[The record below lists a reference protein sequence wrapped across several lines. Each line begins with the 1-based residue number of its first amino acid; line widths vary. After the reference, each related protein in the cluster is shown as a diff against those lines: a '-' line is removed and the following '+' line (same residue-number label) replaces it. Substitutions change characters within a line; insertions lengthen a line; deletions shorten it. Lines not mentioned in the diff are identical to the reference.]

1 MASLDS
7 SAKANNDYVNQ
18 LIKEQE
24 SLNSQSSHAYKLLQQ
39 EIDRVRNS
47 ESGEDCPRKDN
58 QIVVH
63 TGKQLRLK
71 VKVHIPVEEHPNFNF
86 VGKLLGPKGS
96 SLQQLQEITQTRM
109 AILGRGSMRDK
120 RKEEE
125 LRTNGDPKYAHLN
138 DELHVEVSAYAP
150 PAEAYRRVSVA
161 FVELQRFLVPDNA
174 SSFNQRQDYY
184 DEMRPPQYM
193 NDGKPK
199 PPFAGDGPPHMAP
212 RGGPPHPPR
221 PMGPPMM
228 GTGREPPRRAGM
240 VQSTYATPE
249 ADEWATPRPT
259 PPRRG
264 GYNGANP
271 PARAARSYE
280 EPVADYNSYGDG
292 YGDYSSGNAA
302 SYYDYTAD
310 PEPSY
315 ADGYGEE
322 ARGPMRNAGGVRGR
336 SATRAQSH
344 PYPGATRRGY

>member
-1 MASLDS
+1 MASHDS
-7 SAKANNDYVNQ
+7 SAKGNNDYINQ

-24 SLNSQSSHAYKLLQQ
+24 ALSSQYSHAYKLLQQ

-47 ESGEDCPRKDN
+47 ESGDESQRRDN

-71 VKVHIPVEEHPNFNF
+71 VKVHIPVDEHPNFNF

-96 SLQQLQEITQTRM
+96 SLQQLQEATQTRM

-125 LRTNGDPKYAHLN
+125 LRNQGDPKYAHLN
-138 DELHVEVSAYAP
+138 EDLHVEVSAYAP
-150 PAEAYRRVSVA
+150 PAEAYRRISVA

-174 SSFNQRQDYY
+174 NPFSQGQDYY
-184 DEMRPPQYM
+184 DEMRPPQFL

-199 PPFAGDGPPHMAP
+199 PPFAGEGPPHMAP

-228 GTGREPPRRAGM
+228 QGREPPRRAGM
-240 VQSTYATPE
+240 VQSTYAAPE
-249 ADEWATPRPT
+249 AEDWPSPRPT
-259 PPRRG
+259 PRRG
-264 GYNGANP
+264 GYNASSV

-280 EPVADYNSYGDG
+280 EPVSEYNSYGDG
-292 YGDYSSGNAA
+292 YGDYNSGNAA

-310 PEPSY
+310 PEPNY
-315 ADGYGEE
+315 ADGYGEDN
-322 ARGPMRNAGGVRGR
+322 RGPMRNAGGARGR
-336 SATRAQSH
+336 SNTRAQSH
-344 PYPGATRRGY
+344 PYAGATRRGY